1 MFTIDPELDFP
12 ERELIALRV
21 EHGDLNAMID
31 AAAQA
36 SPMDELVFRRLKKKR
51 LALRDK
57 IARLESALIPDDQA

>member
-1 MFTIDPELDFP
+1 MFTIDPDLDLP

-31 AAAQA
+31 AAVCT
-36 SPMDELVFRRLKKKR
+36 SPLDELVVRRLKKKR